1 MFQRIVEVVDIR
13 NARFSIERGGQRTT
27 EFDVW
32 VDDYYV
38 TSAFEWLDE
47 KFDMIEWEYRYLNE
61 EEYEDEDEFW
71 RFALYAEIS
80 DEELGNDRIYE
91 CIPDMLF
98 NKLEVEIYYLKTAER
113 YRYTLALLQAA
124 AIKNGAD
131 VDRLVAEATKL
142 GEKLESHWEHI
153 VDWLTDIDAALGK
166 PQQTRPLP
174 AEDSRL
180 IDPATFYRTSDGRPM
195 SSQEQ
200 IAHLLDLGGID
211 AALAAAITRS
221 TRLSIEAY
229 RKPSSTSRVPP
240 AIIRDLELHFFERLT
255 DVARSAGYE
264 LKAIKEEA
272 AA

>member
-13 NARFSIERGGQRTT
+13 NARFAIKRDGQRTI

-38 TSAFEWLDE
+38 TSAFELLDE

-71 RFALYAEIS
+71 KFALHAEIS
-80 DEELGNDRIYE
+80 DEELGNDQIYE
-91 CIPDMLF
+91 SIPGMLF
-98 NKLEVEIYYLKTAER
+98 SKLEVEIRYLKTAEK

-124 AIKNGAD
+124 AVKNGAD
-131 VDRLVAEATKL
+131 LERLVAEVSAL
-142 GEKLESHWEHI
+142 GESLEWHSEHI
-153 VDWLTDIDAALGK
+153 VDWLTDIDMALGK

-180 IDPATFYRTSDGRPM
+180 IDPATFYRTSDGRLI
-195 SSQEQ
+195 SSREQ
-200 IAHLLDLGGID
+200 IAHLLDLCGMD
-211 AALAAAITRS
+211 ASMAAAITGS

-229 RKPSSTSRVPP
+229 RKPSSTRRVPP
-240 AIIRDLELHFFERLT
+240 SIIRDLELHFFQRLT
-255 DVARSAGYE
+255 DIARSAGYK
-264 LKAIKEEA
+264 LTAINEEA
-272 AA
+272 VV

>member
-1 MFQRIVEVVDIR
+1 MFQRIVEIVDIR
-13 NARFSIERGGQRTT
+13 NAKFAIKRDGQRTI

-38 TSAFEWLDE
+38 TSAFELLDE
-47 KFDMIEWEYRYLNE
+47 NFDMIEWEYRYLNQDE
-61 EEYEDEDEFW
+61 DQDEDEFW
-71 RFALYAEIS
+71 KFSLYAEIS
-80 DEELGNDRIYE
+80 DEELGNDQIYE
-91 CIPDMLF
+91 SISGMLF

-131 VDRLVAEATKL
+131 VDHLVVDATKL

-153 VDWLTDIDAALGK
+153 VDWLTDIDVALGK

-180 IDPATFYRTSDGRPM
+180 INPATFNRTSDGRLM
-195 SSQEQ
+195 SLQEQ
-200 IAHLLDLGGID
+200 ITHLLVLCGID
-211 AALAAAITRS
+211 ASMAAAITGS

-229 RKPSSTSRVPP
+229 RKPSSTRRVPP
-240 AIIRDLELHFFERLT
+240 SIIRDLELHFFKRLT
-255 DVARSAGYE
+255 DIARSAGYK
-264 LKAIKEEA
+264 LTAIKEEA
-272 AA
+272 AG

>member
-13 NARFSIERGGQRTT
+13 NARFAIKRDGRPSI

-47 KFDMIEWEYRYLNE
+47 KFNMIDWEYRYLNE

-80 DEELGNDRIYE
+80 DEELGNDQIYE

-124 AIKNGAD
+124 AIKNGVD

-142 GEKLESHWEHI
+142 GEKLESHREHI
-153 VDWLTDIDAALGK
+153 VDWLTDIDVALGK
-166 PQQTRPLP
+166 PQQTRTLQE
-174 AEDSRL
+174 EDTRL
-180 IDPATFYRTSDGRPM
+180 IDPSTFYRTSDGRLM
-195 SSQEQ
+195 SSQKQ
-200 IAHLLDLGGID
+200 ITHLLDLCGID
-211 AALAAAITRS
+211 ASMAAAITGS

-240 AIIRDLELHFFERLT
+240 AIIRDLELHFFQRLT
-255 DVARSAGYE
+255 DIARSAGYK
-264 LKAIKEEA
+264 LTAIKEEA
-272 AA
+272 AG